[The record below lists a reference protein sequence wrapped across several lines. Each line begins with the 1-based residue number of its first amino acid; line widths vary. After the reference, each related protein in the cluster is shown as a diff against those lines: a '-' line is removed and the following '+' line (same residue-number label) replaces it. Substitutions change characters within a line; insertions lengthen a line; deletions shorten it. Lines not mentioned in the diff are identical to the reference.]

1 GAHAITDNGNAV
13 RTHGLH
19 VHEPVANAIRDCNYV
34 RCAPW
39 QVAVEEATYQALN
52 ASARVC
58 SVRWQ
63 LGRQQR
69 VRVIHD
75 RYARELRPG
84 NEETLVVVRMDYVE
98 WPRPKQLAQFPVE
111 EGVQQEELLVGRSRC
126 HATVTAHV
134 GNAVHLHARVLH
146 GASEMV
152 RHYVNLMPATHQRF
166 CHALDS
172 HRSTSRVW
180 KRTGCNHRDAQRAT
194 IGWPARNILHHLAW
208 FRGE

>member
-1 GAHAITDNGNAV
+1 MQQRHDALVAGKVAGEDHRASGVLPDVGVCSLRELRGAHATTDNGNAA
-13 RTHGLH
+13 RAHGLH
-19 VHEPVANAIRDCNYV
+19 VHEPVANAIRDCNSV

-84 NEETLVVVRMDYVE
+84 NEETLAVRRMEY
-98 WPRPKQLAQFPVE
+98 
-111 EGVQQEELLVGRSRC
+111 
-126 HATVTAHV
+126 
-134 GNAVHLHARVLH
+134 
-146 GASEMV
+146 
-152 RHYVNLMPATHQRF
+152 
-166 CHALDS
+166 
-172 HRSTSRVW
+172 
-180 KRTGCNHRDAQRAT
+180 
-194 IGWPARNILHHLAW
+194 
-208 FRGE
+208 GE